1 MLTMYAEEGDSM
13 NNNEKNSNKRNLK
26 EKIKIFEKNL
36 NKNWVWVNIGAYGA
50 WMISSWSLFFVGI
63 LDLGHVIFSTI
74 LGLAIFFLVYIL
86 KHIRKPNLLKLITG
100 IILVGC
106 GSVVFGGIMW
116 LIIGYVLVQA
126 PWAPL
131 RILIGDAVIRGRI
144 LLLLVISSYV
154 IAAYIMYRIGKKRKW
169 RPPSH
174 FEIE

>member
-1 MLTMYAEEGDSM
+1 MAKEGDSM
-13 NNNEKNSNKRNLK
+13 NNNEKYSNKRNLK
-26 EKIKIFEKNL
+26 EKVKILSKNL

-63 LDLGHVIFSTI
+63 LDLERVIFSTI
-74 LGLAIFFLVYIL
+74 LGLAIFPLIYTL
-86 KHIRKPNLLKLITG
+86 KHIRKPKLLKLITG
-100 IILVGC
+100 ILLVGC
-106 GSVVFGGIMW
+106 GTFVFGGIMW

-144 LLLLVISSYV
+144 NLLILISSYI

-169 RPPSH
+169 RPPAH